1 MSGRARPIFFDSHM
15 HTPLCGHASG
25 APEEY
30 ADAGLRAGL
39 KGIYFT
45 CHCPMPHGFWPSVR
59 MEESEFDTYVA
70 IVESAAATF
79 KGRLDVRLG
88 LESEYFPGF
97 ERYLR
102 ALHRRADFHFILG
115 SVHFQSKE
123 YLARFGRRGVD
134 ALRRT
139 YFTHLAEAAETG
151 LYDCL
156 SHPDLVK
163 NYKPT
168 SWNFA
173 VLKKHVARCLDRI
186 AATGVAMEINTS
198 GLNKGYAEMNP
209 GNDMLAMMAE
219 REIPVVVGSDAHRP
233 QRVGDRF
240 AEALENLQSAGY
252 REVSYFEK
260 RQRKTLEIRGVLNS
274 LRDGRGHA

>member
-1 MSGRARPIFFDSHM
+1 
-15 HTPLCGHASG
+15 
-25 APEEY
+25 
-30 ADAGLRAGL
+30 
-39 KGIYFT
+39 
-45 CHCPMPHGFWPSVR
+45 MPNEFWPAVR

-70 IVESAAATF
+70 IVASVATRF

-88 LESEYFPGF
+88 IESEFFPGF

-123 YLARFGRRGVD
+123 YLTRFGRRGVD

-139 YFTHLAEAAETG
+139 YFSHLAEAAETG

-163 NYKPT
+163 NYKPA
-168 SWNFA
+168 SWSFA
-173 VLKKHVARCLDRI
+173 ALKTHVARCLDRI
-186 AATGVAMEINTS
+186 AATGVAMELNTS

-219 REIPVVVGSDAHRP
+219 RAIPVVVGSDAHRP

-240 AEALENLQSAGY
+240 VEALENLHSVGY
-252 REVSYFEK
+252 REVSYFVK
-260 RQRKTLEIRGVLNS
+260 RERKTLAIGDVLDS
-274 LRDGRGHA
+274 LRDGRRNA

>member
-1 MSGRARPIFFDSHM
+1 MSGHARPIFYDSHM

-25 APEEY
+25 APSEY

-88 LESEYFPGF
+88 LESEYYPGF

-102 ALHRRADFHFILG
+102 ALHRRGDFHFILG

-123 YLARFGRRGVD
+123 YL
-134 ALRRT
+134 
-139 YFTHLAEAAETG
+139 TG
-151 LYDCL
+151 
-156 SHPDLVK
+156 
-163 NYKPT
+163 
-168 SWNFA
+168 
-173 VLKKHVARCLDRI
+173 
-186 AATGVAMEINTS
+186 
-198 GLNKGYAEMNP
+198 
-209 GNDMLAMMAE
+209 
-219 REIPVVVGSDAHRP
+219 
-233 QRVGDRF
+233 
-240 AEALENLQSAGY
+240 SAGAASTPCAALTSLTSP
-252 REVSYFEK
+252 RPPKPAFTTVSV
-260 RQRKTLEIRGVLNS
+260 IPI
-274 LRDGRGHA
+274 